1 MAPPI
6 RLRTRLWLGGLA
18 AGGVAIAHVVAFVL
32 AAPDPHERELLLEAT
47 GHGTWPLIVSL
58 AMGAAVAA
66 LARFG
71 VSRLRGEPS
80 SSSSVRYHATAGRL
94 LLLQVVGF
102 LLLEGLERLATGHG
116 LAGFLVEPVILIGV
130 LAQLPVAL
138 AGAGLLVT
146 LVRLVDRLVLLRT
159 SLPPFRATTHRGVL
173 DVPVP
178 RTRVAA
184 DPANPR
190 GPPS

>member
-1 MAPPI
+1 MAPAI

-18 AGGVAIAHVVAFVL
+18 AGGVAIAHVFAFAL
-32 AAPDPHERELLLEAT
+32 AAPDAHQRELLLEAT

-58 AMGAAVAA
+58 GMGVAVAA

-71 VSRLRGEPS
+71 VSRLRDEPAS
-80 SSSSVRYHATAGRL
+80 SPVRYSATAGRL
-94 LLLQVVGF
+94 LVLQVIGF
-102 LLLEGLERLATGHG
+102 LLLEALERLATGHA
-116 LAGFLVEPVILIGV
+116 LAGFLLEPVILIGV
-130 LAQLPVAL
+130 AAQVPVAL
-138 AGAGLLVT
+138 AGAWLLVA

-159 SLPPFRATTHRGVL
+159 NFLPGRAITSRRVL
-173 DVPVP
+173 DVAVL
-178 RTRVAA
+178 RTRVSA

>member
-18 AGGVAIAHVVAFVL
+18 AGGVAIAHVVAFLL
-32 AAPDPHERELLLEAT
+32 AAPDPHRRELLLEAT
-47 GHGTWPLIVSL
+47 GHGTWPLIVSV

-66 LARFG
+66 LARVG
-71 VSRLRGEPS
+71 VSRLRDEPS
-80 SSSSVRYHATAGRL
+80 SCLVRYRATAGRL
-94 LLLQVVGF
+94 LVLQVIGF
-102 LLLEGLERLATGHG
+102 LLLEALERLATGHA
-116 LAGFLVEPVILIGV
+116 LAGFLFEPVILIGV
-130 LAQLPVAL
+130 AAQVPVAL
-138 AGAGLLVT
+138 AGAWLLVA
-146 LVRLVDRLVLLRT
+146 LVRLVDRLVLLHT
-159 SLPPFRATTHRGVL
+159 TFLPGRAITPRRVMDVAVL
-173 DVPVP
+173 